1 MIDLFGELKTTV
13 NSLCYRKLAISYA
26 IDAERERLMS
36 VGFIPNALTIE
47 DAKVLEIPEIS
58 AYYLLAQIAGQDTT
72 QSIPELLSQFEA
84 WHILAETTLS
94 KMEKN

>member
-1 MIDLFGELKTTV
+1 MGEVAHAESDRYPREVLDENYDDGTMPA
-13 NSLCYRKLAISYA
+13 SL
-26 IDAERERLMS
+26 D
-36 VGFIPNALTIE
+36 ALTIE

>member
-36 VGFIPNALTIE
+36 VGFTSP
-47 DAKVLEIPEIS
+47 
-58 AYYLLAQIAGQDTT
+58 
-72 QSIPELLSQFEA
+72 
-84 WHILAETTLS
+84 TL
-94 KMEKN
+94 